1 MQVREFVADVSWETA
16 VDAFLFSRKVMGV
29 SKRTLE
35 WHFHSLKFFRRC
47 HEDLNLTCSP
57 LTCPP
62 EHLRLFLDWLNK
74 RGCKLSS
81 QHCYYRSVRAFFR
94 FLVKEGLRADTPT
107 DKVPPPKIPEP
118 IPRTVTEEHFL
129 RTVEAI
135 GFKNP
140 SGLKWHEIRNLAV
153 FVLAFDT
160 GARLSEL
167 LSLRICDVDLQKRMA
182 IVRGKGQKERV
193 IVFGVQSARLIMR
206 YLILRR
212 LIHEFRDDDFLFVYA
227 NGSPLD
233 RSYIGKAW
241 RDAQRRAGL
250 NPLPFH
256 GLRHGFA
263 RVWLLRGGDALSLQ
277 IIMGHSSS
285 EMTKRYVRLWGR
297 DLQKLH
303 AQVSPVD
310 KLVLKQSR

>member
-1 MQVREFVADVSWETA
+1 MQVHEFAVVVSWDTA
-16 VDAFLFSRKVMGV
+16 VDAFLFSRRVMGV

-35 WHFHSLKFFRRC
+35 WHSLSLKLFRRY
-47 HEDLNLTCSP
+47 HEDYKLHCSP
-57 LTCPP
+57 LDCSP
-62 EHLRLFLDWLNK
+62 EHIRGFLDWLSK
-74 RGCKLSS
+74 RGCKLTS
-81 QHCYYRSVRAFFR
+81 QNCYYRSIRAFFK

-107 DKVPPPKIPEP
+107 DKVPPPKTPEP

-129 RTVEAI
+129 RVVEAL

-140 SGLKWHEIRNLAV
+140 SVLKWHEIRNLAII
-153 FVLAFDT
+153 VLAFDT

-167 LSLRICDVDLQKRMA
+167 LSLRVGDVDLQKRMA

-193 IVFGVQSARLIMR
+193 IVFGVQSARLLTR

-212 LIHEFRDDDFLFVYA
+212 LLHEFRDDDYLFVYA

-233 RSYIGKAW
+233 RSYVGKVW
-241 RDAQRRAGL
+241 RKAQRKAGL
-250 NPLPFH
+250 SVLPFH

-277 IIMGHSSS
+277 ILLGHATS
-285 EMTKRYVRLWGR
+285 EMTKRYVMLWGR

-310 KLVLKQSR
+310 GLCKVGYR